1 MYTGKRILLVI
12 LYFILLFF
20 FFFKASP
27 NCVII
32 NFDVL
37 DESLM
42 WRARLDDDSTLFNK
56 ATKYQMKSCEEYQT
70 LMKQKYK

>member
-1 MYTGKRILLVI
+1 MFNYDI
-12 LYFILLFF
+12 
-20 FFFKASP
+20 
-27 NCVII
+27 
-32 NFDVL
+32 L